1 MTWVTKIRYAS
12 TRAIYGKHCIAGVS
26 PGLLTVSG
34 TPASRT
40 ILVYEAQSHR
50 LVSKTVS
57 APDGTFRVNYLDG
70 NRKYR
75 VLGVDDLGEHNAVVA
90 DFITPVPMADL
101 DDPE

>member
-1 MTWVTKIRYAS
+1 MTWSPTIQYA
-12 TRAIYGKHCIAGVS
+12 TERVVYGRHCIAGVS

-50 LVSKTVS
+50 LVAKTVS
-57 APDGTFRVNYLDG
+57 APDGTFRINHLDG

-101 DDPE
+101 DDPD